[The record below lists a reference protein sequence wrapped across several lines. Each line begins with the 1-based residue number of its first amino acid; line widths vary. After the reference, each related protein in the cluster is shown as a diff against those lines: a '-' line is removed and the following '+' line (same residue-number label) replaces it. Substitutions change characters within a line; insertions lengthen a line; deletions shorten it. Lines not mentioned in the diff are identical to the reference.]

1 MKLSAA
7 AFTEQGERLAEKIA
21 EQMRRDN
28 WDCTVTR
35 VGRTG
40 NCTLAQ
46 FTQTAFES
54 SDALLFVG
62 AVGIAV
68 RAVAPHLNS
77 KASDPA
83 VLSVDELGRF
93 VIPLAGGHIGG
104 GNRLAERIA
113 EQIGATPVVTT
124 ATDINGVF
132 AVDSWAVSQKLV
144 VMNPP
149 AIKRVSSA
157 LLAGQSVSLFSAF
170 PVSGELPAG
179 VRFAKKEEADVVID
193 LFPPERKE
201 MLFLVPKA
209 LVLGIGCRKGISEQ
223 AVKAAVEQVL
233 SAHHLPVKAVCGV
246 YSIDLKAEEP
256 GLTSYCKKHG
266 FPFQTFSAEQLA
278 ALKGAFSASAFVCGV
293 TGVDNVCERSAVLG
307 SGGTL
312 LVEKQ
317 VCHGVTVAAAACPVS
332 LSF

>member
-21 EQMRRDN
+21 EWMRRDG
-28 WDCTVTR
+28 WECTVTR

-54 SDALLFVG
+54 SDALLYVG

-68 RAVAPHLNS
+68 RAIAPHLKS

-179 VRFAKKEEADVVID
+179 VCFAKKEEADVVMD
-193 LFPPERKE
+193 LFAPERKE
-201 MLFLVPKA
+201 ALFLAPKA
-209 LVLGIGCRKGISEQ
+209 LALGVGCRKGVSEQ
-223 AVKAAVEQVL
+223 AVETAVEKVL
-233 SAHHLPVKAVCGV
+233 SAYHLSVEAVCGV

-256 GLTSYCKKHG
+256 GLTSYCQKHG

-278 ALKGAFSASAFVCGV
+278 TLKGAFSASAFVSGV

-307 SGGTL
+307 SGGAL